1 MKQNETA
8 KDKNGQK
15 KMHSQTNQTIC
26 EICDGTKFK
35 TVEDYLGVIEIDCPK
50 CNDQRIR
57 NGFPH
62 K

>member
-1 MKQNETA
+1 MKQN
-8 KDKNGQK
+8 KDTSENPGQK

-26 EICDGTKFK
+26 KVCNGTKFK
-35 TVEDYLGVIEIDCPK
+35 TVEDYLGVIEIDCPR
-50 CNDQRIR
+50 CNDQRLK